1 MVFSDFASGKLDS
14 DGDRRAFS
22 AQLYGSQ
29 QRACR
34 EREYQTGDGSGGA
47 FLFIRC
53 GGAKFADEDL
63 HDRR

>member
-1 MVFSDFASGKLDS
+1 MVFFVFASGKLDS
-14 DGDRRAFS
+14 ERGPAAFS
-22 AQLYGSQ
+22 ADSCGSE

-34 EREYQTGDGSGGA
+34 ERGYQTGDGSGGA